1 MCATSSLRFVRCE
14 RLSNQPSGRLA
25 CSLTDPRAC
34 VLSHR
39 PARSRAADLL
49 DVLIENRI
57 PSHDDPS
64 YTPRVKCHI
73 KTDPSGFTAYKPVG
87 FELIPKALF
96 EVGVPS
102 FLGVMESY
110 PSRYP
115 PCL

>member
-1 MCATSSLRFVRCE
+1 M
-14 RLSNQPSGRLA
+14 
-25 CSLTDPRAC
+25 
-34 VLSHR
+34 
-39 PARSRAADLL
+39 RAADLL

-102 FLGVMESY
+102 FLGAIEGS

-115 PCL
+115 PCLG